1 MLRELSLRLFF
12 VKKKQLE
19 EHQIFLVVFFGA
31 SLTSLILP
39 NILTRNVSYDGIPL
53 IHGN

>member
-19 EHQIFLVVFFGA
+19 EEQIFLVVFFGA
-31 SLTSLILP
+31 SLTSLILIKYNNEP
-39 NILTRNVSYDGIPL
+39 YHL
-53 IHGN
+53 